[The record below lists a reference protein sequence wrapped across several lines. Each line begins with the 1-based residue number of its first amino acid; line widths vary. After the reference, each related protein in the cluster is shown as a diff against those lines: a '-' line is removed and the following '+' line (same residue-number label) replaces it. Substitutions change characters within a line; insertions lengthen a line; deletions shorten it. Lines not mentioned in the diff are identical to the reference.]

1 MRTLLLGM
9 GNPLLADDAV
19 GCRLAADVA
28 RVLHH
33 TARFDAVS
41 DCSVGGL
48 NLLEVV
54 DGYDRLIAIDSIK
67 TVGGQPGAWY
77 RFTAD
82 SLAGTMHLSN
92 VHDANF
98 ATALELGRRLGM
110 RLPPPN
116 ECHIFAVEIADN
128 LTFSEELTPQVS
140 TAYPEVLHEVTREI
154 RNLFGSE
161 CSSCPGPEPLPCPR
175 GSLPGAP
182 LSTPGVWERSFG

>member
-9 GNPLLADDAV
+9 GNPLLSDDSV
-19 GCRLAADVA
+19 GCRLAADVD
-28 RVLHH
+28 RVLHDI
-33 TARFDAVS
+33 ARFDTVS

-54 DGYDRLIAIDSIK
+54 DGYDRLIVIDSIK
-67 TVGGQPGAWY
+67 TTGGQPGAWY

-82 SLAGTMHLSN
+82 ALAGTMHLSN

-110 RLPPPN
+110 RLPQPN

-128 LTFSEELTPQVS
+128 LTFSEELTPPVRA
-140 TAYPEVLHEVTREI
+140 AYAEILHELAGEIGNLVGSAIGASPELLLRQRE
-154 RNLFGSE
+154 
-161 CSSCPGPEPLPCPR
+161 
-175 GSLPGAP
+175 SLPGAP
-182 LSTPGVWERSFG
+182 RSTSGVCERSFS